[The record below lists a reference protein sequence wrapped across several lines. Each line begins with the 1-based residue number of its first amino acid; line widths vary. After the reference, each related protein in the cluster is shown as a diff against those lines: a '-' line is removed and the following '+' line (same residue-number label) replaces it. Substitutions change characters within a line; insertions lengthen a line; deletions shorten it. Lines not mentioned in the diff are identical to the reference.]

1 VSKVTKKHDIDQ
13 MPHPFGFS
21 RFSNVDNSFRF
32 VVYKDSVRLGQAK
45 DGLKGSKLLKEKV
58 A

>member
-1 VSKVTKKHDIDQ
+1 

-45 DGLKGSKLLKEKV
+45 GGLKGSKLLKEKV